1 MQKKVFPRHYWI
13 FHFLV
18 QKIHFDVMSYS
29 IFLQSSFQDFT
40 FFFVIV
46 KGKEQLF
53 CDLMKLLKFRSWYT
67 NCFPRKRFVSLNLPK
82 RWFYLSINLKILPL
96 LLTVICHIMAC
107 CAAHDVAHT
116 FIKYIKFSNL
126 LVKLWNFR
134 LMTYDIFMLSDLF
147 SSENNPLIDP
157 VIFPPYWSLLIR
169 NRESI
174 RWSQV
179 KISNRHFHFGRR
191 RDLHCQT
198 NWTNSAVFI

>member
-29 IFLQSSFQDFT
+29 IFLLSSFQDFT

-46 KGKEQLF
+46 KGREQLF

-134 LMTYDIFMLSDLF
+134 VMTYDIFHVERF
-147 SSENNPLIDP
+147 
-157 VIFPPYWSLLIR
+157 
-169 NRESI
+169 
-174 RWSQV
+174 
-179 KISNRHFHFGRR
+179 
-191 RDLHCQT
+191 
-198 NWTNSAVFI
+198 VFIRK